1 MLELQV
7 IMRTLNRRKVRYLL
21 AGGLAGVLHGVPRT
35 TVDVDIMIFP
45 GPENVSA
52 AVKALESLG
61 LVPDTDVVKDILG
74 MGGTT
79 FTNDR
84 EVDIITNPALGSFDE
99 LWKRR
104 QTFSYKGVKIPV
116 ISLDD
121 HRAILRKLR
130 RKQDIEDLKFLRER

>member
-1 MLELQV
+1 
-7 IMRTLNRRKVRYLL
+7 MRTLNRKKVRYLL

-35 TVDVDIMIFP
+35 TVDVDIMIHP

-52 AVKALESLG
+52 AVKALEGLG

-74 MGGTT
+74 MGRTT

-84 EVDIITNPALGSFDE
+84 EVDIITSPALGFFDD
-99 LWKRR
+99 LWRRR
-104 QTFSYKGVKIPV
+104 QTFSYKGVRIPV

-130 RKQDIEDLKFLRER
+130 RKQDLEDLRFLGEG

>member
-1 MLELQV
+1 MLEIQAIV
-7 IMRTLNRRKVRYLL
+7 RTLNRKKVRYLL
-21 AGGLAGVLHGVPRT
+21 AGGLAGILHGVPRT
-35 TVDVDIMIFP
+35 TVDVDIMIDP
-45 GPENVSA
+45 RPNNVSA
-52 AVKALESLG
+52 AVKALVSLG
-61 LVPDTDVVKDILG
+61 LVPDTEVVAEILG

-84 EVDIITNPALGSFDE
+84 EVDVITSPVLGSFDV

-104 QTFSYKGVKIPV
+104 QTFTYKGVKIPV

-130 RKQDIEDLKFLRER
+130 RRQDLEDLRFLREG